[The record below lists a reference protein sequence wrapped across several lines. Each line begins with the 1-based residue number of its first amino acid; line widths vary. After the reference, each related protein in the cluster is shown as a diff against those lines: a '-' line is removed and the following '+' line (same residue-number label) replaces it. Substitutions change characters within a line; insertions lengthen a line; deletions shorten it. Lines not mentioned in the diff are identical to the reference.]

1 MLPGGPVPG
10 RIACKFRDAADAAA
24 SLRKIQPPEV
34 DAIILVTTGIFTFSA
49 AYACFLNAIMNRF

>member
-1 MLPGGPVPG
+1 MLPGGPAPG
-10 RIACKFRDAADAAA
+10 KIACKFHDAATTAVSA
-24 SLRKIQPPEV
+24 RKVQPPEV